1 LSLVAQHNSISGS
14 LISSRRSHHRDS
26 RRAKEPEHY
35 GSITFLLTGAA
46 GYGFIA
52 RESVTMIF
60 SFTSAMF

>member
-35 GSITFLLTGAA
+35 
-46 GYGFIA
+46 A
-52 RESVTMIF
+52 RECARWAAQTKDEEKQDLFIEM
-60 SFTSAMF
+60 ACQGH